1 MPMRSELAAPGARVA
16 SQITSNR
23 YIWNEIVEALQS
35 ADVLVILFLSAIGL
49 IIALLLMT
57 LFPFSME
64 IANGIASLS

>member
-1 MPMRSELAAPGARVA
+1 MPVRSELAAPRGRVV

-23 YIWNEIVEALQS
+23 YVWNEIVEALQS
-35 ADVLVILFLSAIGL
+35 ADVLAVLFFSAIGL
-49 IIALLLMT
+49 IIAVLLIA